1 MEFALGGCRYPKNC
15 SASEEPS
22 LAAEPRWV
30 EGTAE
35 TRTSASEDT
44 RCRPK
49 NREAP
54 LSGGLPPQEGYF
66 TLSTVMVS
74 PLNLPLIVTS
84 LPAIGVT
91 FAWSAIL

>member
-1 MEFALGGCRYPKNC
+1 VEFALGGCRYPEKC
-15 SASEEPS
+15 RAHSALEAPS

-30 EGTAE
+30 EGTPGRIPGAAQGIG
-35 TRTSASEDT
+35 R
-44 RCRPK
+44 RLYR
-49 NREAP
+49 
-54 LSGGLPPQEGYF
+54 LPPQEGYF

>member
-1 MEFALGGCRYPKNC
+1 MEFAHGAADIPKNC
-15 SASEEPS
+15 SAPEAPS
-22 LAAEPRWV
+22 LAADRDGSKAYRKLE
-30 EGTAE
+30 
-35 TRTSASEDT
+35 
-44 RCRPK
+44 

-54 LSGGLPPQEGYF
+54 LSGGLPPQEDYF

-91 FAWSAIL
+91 LAWSAIL

>member
-1 MEFALGGCRYPKNC
+1 MEFALGGYRQKL
-15 SASEEPS
+15 SSSGGAQ
-22 LAAEPRWV
+22 PRGR

-35 TRTSASEDT
+35 TRTSARQDT